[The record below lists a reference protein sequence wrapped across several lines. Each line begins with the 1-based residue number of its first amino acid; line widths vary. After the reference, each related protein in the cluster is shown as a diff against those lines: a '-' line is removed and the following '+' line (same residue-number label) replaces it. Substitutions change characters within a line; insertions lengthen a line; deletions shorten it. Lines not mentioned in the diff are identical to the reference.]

1 MSQVQVVTS
10 ALSLGRELWRYGES
24 DLADRACEMT
34 PGGVLAGGGRAAGL
48 MTTGEEA
55 RLWQNGPRNAA
66 LLLAVIEFLEGTAR
80 PCRRARRL
88 PESGLPDR
96 LQATAEQR
104 WAAAAE
110 VARINDRRNAGR

>member
-24 DLADRACEMT
+24 DLAGRACGMT
-34 PGGVLAGGGRAAGL
+34 PEDVLTVGGRAGVL

-55 RLWQNGPRNAA
+55 RLWPDGPRNAA
-66 LLLAVIEFLEGTAR
+66 LMLAVVEFLEGAAR
-80 PCRRARRL
+80 PCRRGRRL
-88 PESGLPDR
+88 PESDLPDH
-96 LQATAEQR
+96 LQATEEQR

-110 VARINDRRNAGR
+110 VARVNDQRNAGR